1 MGFRFPNAHDAEL
14 HLTQTAGNNIVTN
27 QGFDAATWHPWAAD
41 LPPQPICPREPKGGR
56 GGGPPWSTTELVN
69 RPPSKASAP
78 CLAGASKPGGHA
90 CGSRR
95 LKRVLRPSRAH
106 APGHTPPARTLAGPS
121 AVEGRAAVGG
131 GAS

>member
-56 GGGPPWSTTELVN
+56 GEG
-69 RPPSKASAP
+69 
-78 CLAGASKPGGHA
+78 
-90 CGSRR
+90 
-95 LKRVLRPSRAH
+95 
-106 APGHTPPARTLAGPS
+106 
-121 AVEGRAAVGG
+121 GRAAMVKRSSARTGG
-131 GAS
+131 NAWKSAPTRNEMIIPALPGTGAMQEAPKPR